1 MFFIYDSVEKKTI
14 GNGFNFRQN
23 AKQFCQYLNITKVDI
38 DEIDKPEDKRRFII
52 KEV

>member
-1 MFFIYDSVEKKTI
+1 MFFIYDSEKRKTI
-14 GNGFNFRQN
+14 GNGCNLRQN
-23 AKQFCQYLNITKVDI
+23 AKQFCQYLNITKVNI